1 MAQSYRTGD
10 QALVREINLST
21 VLRYLHE
28 GAPLSRAGLASLTG
42 LNRTTVSSLVEELL
56 DRGLVREIGLDA
68 SAGGRPATLLELNS
82 QAGCIVGVELGVD
95 FVAVA
100 LSNLAGQILLRRFEE
115 ADPAEGQDAVIAQ
128 TLRLVDE
135 VIAARQPPD
144 CRLLGI
150 GLATPGTVNI
160 QDGVLVFSPNLQWRM
175 VPFGQIFHEHT
186 GLPVIVDNDANAAAV
201 GEHLFGV
208 ARQID
213 DFVLIFAGVG
223 IGGGLFLRGE
233 LYRGAS
239 GYAGELGHT
248 NFMVEGY
255 RPPCR
260 CGNRGCW
267 ETFINQYSAVERMR
281 ARLEV
286 GRNSLV
292 SRLVAE
298 RKAPLSMPLIV
309 EAADAGDLEA
319 QEALGETGYLIGLG
333 VANLVNIFNPELVV
347 LGGPATVAG
356 KYFLPAI
363 EQAVRKTA
371 LPEIGQQA
379 QVLVSAFGPD
389 TSLIGAAALVV
400 EAILANPSSVAKQSG
415 ARSQR

>member
-1 MAQSYRTGD
+1 MAQTYRTGD

-42 LNRTTVSSLVEELL
+42 LNKTTISSLVEELL
-56 DRGLVREIGLDA
+56 DRDLVREIGLDA
-68 SAGGRPATLLELNS
+68 PTGGRPATLLELNP

-95 FVAVA
+95 FVSVV
-100 LSNLAGQILLRRFEE
+100 LSNLTGQIKLRRFEE
-115 ADPAEGQDAVIAQ
+115 ADPTEGQDAVIAQ

-135 VIAARQPPD
+135 AIAARQPAD
-144 CRLLGI
+144 CRLLGL

-160 QDGVLVFSPNLQWRM
+160 QEGTLVFSPNLQWRM
-175 VPFGQIFHEHT
+175 VPFGQIFQEHT

-201 GEHLFGV
+201 GEHLFGT

-223 IGGGLFLRGE
+223 VGGGLFLRGE
-233 LYRGAS
+233 LYRGAN
-239 GYAGELGHT
+239 GYAGEIGHT

-267 ETFINQYSAVERMR
+267 ETFISQYSAIERMR

-286 GRNSLV
+286 GRSSLV
-292 SRLVAE
+292 ARILAE
-298 RKAPLSMPLIV
+298 RGAPLSIPIIV
-309 EAADAGDLEA
+309 QAADAGDAEALEA
-319 QEALGETGYLIGLG
+319 LSETGYLIGLG
-333 VANLVNIFNPELVV
+333 VANLVNILNPELVV

-356 KYFLPAI
+356 KYLLPAI

-379 QVLVSAFGPD
+379 QIVLSAFGPD

-400 EAILANPSSVAKQSG
+400 EAILANPSSVAKQSK
-415 ARSQR
+415 ARDRR

>member
-1 MAQSYRTGD
+1 LAQSYRTGD

-82 QAGCIVGVELGVD
+82 QAGGIVGVELGVD

-135 VIAARQPPD
+135 VIAARQPAD

>member
-1 MAQSYRTGD
+1 MAQTYRTGD

-42 LNRTTVSSLVEELL
+42 LNKTTISSLIEELL

-95 FVAVA
+95 FVSVV

-115 ADPAEGQDAVIAQ
+115 ADPAIGQEAVIAQ

-135 VIAARQPPD
+135 AIAARQPAD
-144 CRLLGI
+144 ARLLGL
-150 GLATPGTVNI
+150 GLATPGTVNVQEGTLI
-160 QDGVLVFSPNLQWRM
+160 FSPNLQWRM
-175 VPFGQIFHEHT
+175 VPFGQIFHDHT

-201 GEHLFGV
+201 GEHLFGM
-208 ARQID
+208 ARQVD

-223 IGGGLFLRGE
+223 VGGGLFLRGE

-239 GYAGELGHT
+239 GFAGEIGHT
-248 NFMVEGY
+248 NFMIEGY

-286 GRNSLV
+286 GRSSLV
-292 SRLVAE
+292 ARLVAE
-298 RKAPLSMPLIV
+298 RNAPLSMPIIV
-309 EAADAGDLEA
+309 QAADAGDAEA
-319 QEALGETGYLIGLG
+319 REALGETGYLIGLG

-379 QVLVSAFGPD
+379 QIVLSAFGPD

-400 EAILANPSSVAKQSG
+400 EAVLANPSSVAKQSG
-415 ARSQR
+415 GGKS